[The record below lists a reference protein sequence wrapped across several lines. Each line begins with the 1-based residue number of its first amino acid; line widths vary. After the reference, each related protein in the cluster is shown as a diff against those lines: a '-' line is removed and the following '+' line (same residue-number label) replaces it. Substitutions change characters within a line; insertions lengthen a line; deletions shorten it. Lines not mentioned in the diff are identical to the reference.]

1 MHFKLLGDIILA
13 EKAVVLK
20 NRKKP
25 HMWYKF
31 LVSSQRKITK
41 KADSFLINV
50 Y

>member
-25 HMWYKF
+25 HM
-31 LVSSQRKITK
+31 
-41 KADSFLINV
+41 
-50 Y
+50 